1 MARNH
6 VPAVRRGSP
15 SGTRATNLA
24 GSGGPPFP
32 SEAGQ
37 RRLGVPGAAGGRAR
51 ADPVPAISTWSWT
64 PGSVALVCPKRGARF
79 CRTSAAP
86 PQPARVPQ
94 VTIRHLADGG
104 AAGLAALEVVLTVL
118 IRDASL
124 RAVHITLQLGTHTRL
139 LCACAWEV
147 DGQWGTRA
155 RSQRMPTLCLMA
167 PNLNPRPPPN
177 SESLFL
183 GPALTALRTP
193 FREPGQTALSR
204 DGVLQD
210 RRTLGR

>member
-1 MARNH
+1 M
-6 VPAVRRGSP
+6 
-15 SGTRATNLA
+15 NLA

-32 SEAGQ
+32 SEACQ

-51 ADPVPAISTWSWT
+51 ADPVPATSTWSWT
-64 PGSVALVCPKRGARF
+64 PGSVALVCPKRGAPF

-86 PQPARVPQ
+86 PRPARVPQ

-104 AAGLAALEVVLTVL
+104 AAGLATLEVVLTVL

-124 RAVHITLQLGTHTRL
+124 RAVHVTLQLGTHTRL

-155 RSQRMPTLCLMA
+155 RSQRMPTSCLTA
-167 PNLNPRPPPN
+167 PNLNPPP
-177 SESLFL
+177 
-183 GPALTALRTP
+183 TP
-193 FREPGQTALSR
+193 EF
-204 DGVLQD
+204 
-210 RRTLGR
+210 